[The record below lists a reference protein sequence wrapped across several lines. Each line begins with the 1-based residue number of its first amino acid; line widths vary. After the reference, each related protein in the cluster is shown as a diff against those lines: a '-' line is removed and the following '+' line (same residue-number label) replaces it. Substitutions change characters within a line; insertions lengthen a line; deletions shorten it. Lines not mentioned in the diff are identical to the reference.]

1 MKGTSQELY
10 SLLIP
15 LAGKRLLV
23 PRACVAEVV
32 GFSAPEGNG
41 SDFAWYLGGM
51 RWDGRLVPTV
61 SFEGCCGDRIPETG
75 RRSRVVIFHATG
87 NALPERFF
95 GIVSQ
100 GFPQL
105 VRVNPGVLRKEP
117 DEKKNAHLPILCQ
130 LRMVNEY
137 PLVPDLE
144 KLEAMILA
152 RLMHE

>member
-1 MKGTSQELY
+1 MSETGKELY

-15 LAGKRLLV
+15 LAERRLLV

-32 GFSAPEGNG
+32 GFSAVEVNG

-51 RWDGRLVPTV
+51 RWDGRLVPTIF
-61 SFEGCCGDRIPETG
+61 FEGCCGDQIPETG
-75 RRSRVVIFHATG
+75 RRSRIVIFHATG
-87 NALPERFF
+87 GAFPGRFF

-105 VRVNPGVLRKEP
+105 VRVNPGVLSTEP
-117 DEKKNAHLPILCQ
+117 DEKKNADLPILCK

-137 PLVPDLE
+137 PLIPDLE
-144 KLEAMILA
+144 RLEEMIVDAMGS
-152 RLMHE
+152 

>member
-1 MKGTSQELY
+1 MSETTQELY

-15 LAGKRLLV
+15 LVGRRLLV

-32 GFSAPEGNG
+32 GFSVSEGNN
-41 SDFAWYLGGM
+41 SDFAWYLGGL

-61 SFEGCCGDRIPETG
+61 SFEGCCGDEIPAVG

-87 NALPERFF
+87 SAFPERFF

-105 VRVNPGVLRKEP
+105 VRVNPGVLRKEA
-117 DEKKNAHLPILCQ
+117 DEKKNANLPILCQ

-144 KLEAMILA
+144 KLEEMILDA
-152 RLMHE
+152 MGS

>member
-1 MKGTSQELY
+1 MSETGQELY

-15 LAGKRLLV
+15 LAEMRLLV

-32 GFSAPEGNG
+32 GFSVPEGNG
-41 SDFAWYLGGM
+41 SDRAWYLGNT

-61 SFEGCCGDRIPETG
+61 SFEGCCGDQVPEAG

-87 NALPERFF
+87 SALPGRFF

-117 DEKKNAHLPILCQ
+117 DEKKNADLPILCQ

-137 PLVPDLE
+137 PMVPDLE
-144 KLEAMILA
+144 KLEAMIVDA
-152 RLMHE
+152 AGS

>member
-1 MKGTSQELY
+1 MKGTGKELY

-15 LAGKRLLV
+15 LAEKRLLV

-32 GFSAPEGNG
+32 GFSAPESNG

-61 SFEGCCGDRIPETG
+61 SFEGCCGDQIPENG

-100 GFPQL
+100 GFTQL

-117 DEKKNAHLPILCQ
+117 D
-130 LRMVNEY
+130 
-137 PLVPDLE
+137 
-144 KLEAMILA
+144 
-152 RLMHE
+152 

>member
-1 MKGTSQELY
+1 MSETGKELY

-15 LAGKRLLV
+15 LAERRLLV

-41 SDFAWYLGGM
+41 SDFTWYLGGM
-51 RWDGRLVPTV
+51 LWDGRLVPTI
-61 SFEGCCGDRIPETG
+61 SFEGCCGDRIPEAG

-87 NALPERFF
+87 SALPGRFF

-105 VRVNPGVLRKEP
+105 VRVNPGVLSTEP
-117 DEKKNAHLPILCQ
+117 DVKKNDDLPILCQ

-144 KLEAMILA
+144 KLEEMIHDA
-152 RLMHE
+152 VET